1 MVYRAGRMTGGN
13 ATGVIERAAWGDAP
27 GDEAIRQ
34 RCRSAPIE
42 VRRLI
47 DHSREARGLRPLWP
61 SVSRRGRSPARA
73 RATVARWRAFLT
85 LAGSR

>member
-1 MVYRAGRMTGGN
+1 MTGGN
-13 ATGVIERAAWGDAP
+13 ATGVIERAAWGDAT

-34 RCRSAPIE
+34 RCRTAPIE

-61 SVSRRGRSPARA
+61 ANTRSAVTRRTRRI
-73 RATVARWRAFLT
+73 RFWKAFL
-85 LAGSR
+85 AAYRHVG